1 MDNPVLPGQVLW
13 ELLGTGDSAW
23 IKKTVNS
30 TFSRICTYECL
41 YVYMDGC
48 YLALF
53 LREGP
58 PFLPLLDFVY
68 P

>member
-53 LREGP
+53 L
-58 PFLPLLDFVY
+58 
-68 P
+68 